1 MEDRINKGRKTQK
14 DQGHRMNLQIRAPQV
29 RVIGEDGEML
39 GVYTVPEAVRLAEEK
54 GLDLIE
60 IAPQASPPTCKIM
73 DYGKWKYE
81 NKKKQAEAR
90 KNQVVVSVKEV
101 QLRPRTEEH
110 DLETKLKHATRFLL
124 DGDKVKVNLRFSGR
138 EMAHQELGFELV
150 NKFTSR
156 LNDISQVE
164 VPPKKEGRQLFAI
177 IAPDATKIKEY
188 KKKKSVA
195 ETKPATEDSQT
206 QES

>member
-1 MEDRINKGRKTQK
+1 
-14 DQGHRMNLQIRAPQV
+14 MNLQIRAPQV

-90 KNQVVVSVKEV
+90 KNQVVVSIKEV

-124 DGDKVKVNLRFSGR
+124 DGDKVKINLRFSGR
-138 EMAHQELGFELV
+138 EMAHQELGYDLV

-156 LNDISQVE
+156 LDEIAMVE

-177 IAPDATKIKEY
+177 VAPDANKIKDY
-188 KKKKSVA
+188 KKKKA
-195 ETKPATEDSQT
+195 EEAATKPAEGSTARFSRT
-206 QES
+206 PS

>member
-1 MEDRINKGRKTQK
+1 
-14 DQGHRMNLQIRAPQV
+14 MNLQIRAPQV

-39 GVYTVPEAVRLAEEK
+39 GVYAVPEAVRLAEEK

-90 KNQVVVSVKEV
+90 KNQVVVSIKEV

-124 DGDKVKVNLRFSGR
+124 DGDKVKINLRFSGR
-138 EMAHQELGFELV
+138 EMAHQELGYDLV

-156 LNDISQVE
+156 LDEIAMVE

-177 IAPDATKIKEY
+177 VAPDANKIKDY
-188 KKKKSVA
+188 KKKKA
-195 ETKPATEDSQT
+195 EESAEKPAEG
-206 QES
+206 